1 MATAAKLDTIIPT
14 GAPPD
19 GQPERIAAAVTREAF
34 AAVGRMGGNR
44 GQWAAIMLTAA
55 ALVWHV
61 MGDGTVRERS
71 ERTEA
76 LVGDTERRLAT
87 VEALVYWLAECE
99 AARQDGSTPPRFP
112 IPQRPT
118 P

>member
-61 MGDGTVRERS
+61 MGDGTVREENRKT
-71 ERTEA
+71 RV
-76 LVGDTERRLAT
+76 LVEWLVRRDLAR
-87 VEALVYWLAECE
+87 EHAEPL
-99 AARQDGSTPPRFP
+99 PPLP
-112 IPQRPT
+112 YDLL
-118 P
+118 